1 MNAPTIVKQTK
12 EYMLVRIPLP
22 QAGNLGLLQ
31 KSKREATAAEK
42 QILKMIAQAER
53 EYREGK
59 TIRASSIDEA
69 LAIEAKRKH
78 AVHRVRN

>member
-12 EYMLVRIPLP
+12 EYMLVKIPLP
-22 QAGNLGLLQ
+22 QARRFGFLPKL
-31 KSKREATAAEK
+31 KAEPTAAEK
-42 QILKMIAQAER
+42 RALKMIAEGER
-53 EYREGK
+53 EYSEGK

-78 AVHRVRN
+78 AVHRIRN